1 MTVCAIIVIAVI
13 VGGVIINKFL
23 ARRRNM
29 KEDKLEERRYSNPN
43 REEFSFVKRFDMYR
57 GHKWEYGNKWY

>member
-13 VGGVIINKFL
+13 VGGIMINKFL

-29 KEDKLEERRYSNPN
+29 KEDKLEEEDIQIQT
-43 REEFSFVKRFDMYR
+43 EEFSIAKRFVMYR
-57 GHKWEYGNKWY
+57 GHKWEYGNE

>member
-13 VGGVIINKFL
+13 VGGVIINTFL

-43 REEFSFVKRFDMYR
+43 REEFSFVNRFVMYR
-57 GHKWEYGNKWY
+57 GHKWEYGNEWY